1 MITVLM
7 GAPGAGKTTWVRNN
21 AQNEVIL
28 SSEAVRIYKTDLDI
42 GSFMD
47 GLRVKGFKAV
57 KEGKSIIVDATNTIQ
72 AHRLYWLKV
81 SKLTRMPNRL
91 IVFNTPLTHLLQA
104 QTIRE
109 FPAADTIVKE
119 HYRRLNR
126 SLNTIKIEGWDEIEI
141 IDRLSNRCSIVK
153 KRDLNRTFNET
164 T

>member
-28 SSEAVRIYKTDLDI
+28 SSEAVRIYKTDIDI

-57 KEGKSIIVDATNTIQ
+57 KQGKSIIVDATNTIQ
-72 AHRLYWLKV
+72 AHRLFWLKV
-81 SKLTRMPNRL
+81 SKSVRVPNRL

-104 QTIRE
+104 QTTRE
-109 FPAADTIVKE
+109 FPAADNIVKD
-119 HYRRLNR
+119 HFKRLNR

-141 IDRLSNRCSIVK
+141 INRSSNKSCIVE
-153 KRDLNRTFNET
+153 KRDMNRTFNET